1 MSGYMSELNF
11 VPIKVTTQRD
21 CGLRFG
27 KGDIVYASIDLKT
40 IKQFK
45 VVGIFVVSNN
55 SEIWYRLEPT
65 QFLPENRVFKSAS
78 ECRNDLIKR
87 FNGENHTI
95 L

>member
-1 MSGYMSELNF
+1 MSELNS

-21 CGLRFG
+21 CGSRFG
-27 KGDIVYASIDLKT
+27 VGDTVYASIEFKT
-40 IKQFK
+40 IEQFK
-45 VVGIFVVSNN
+45 VVGVFVVSNN

-65 QFLPENRVFKSAS
+65 QFLPENRVYKSAS
-78 ECRNDLIKR
+78 ECRNYLIRR